1 MDIVE
6 QAHVLLLT
14 PRHYPFSPVI
24 KLPGIVVG
32 DLPALLAEAQQID
45 PSATYEML
53 VRALWRLGLGQ
64 LRRNLDRHV
73 RLSRWDVTGE
83 GTPR

>member
-6 QAHVLLLT
+6 HAQVLLLT
-14 PRHYPFSPVI
+14 PRGYPIAPLI

-53 VRALWRLGLGQ
+53 VRAL
-64 LRRNLDRHV
+64 
-73 RLSRWDVTGE
+73 
-83 GTPR
+83 